1 MAKLIK
7 IELPLNENKF
17 TNVSSCVFG
26 DSGSNVGCEIV
37 DMQSGVMMIKYPAVT
52 QSKITLKNVLNQ
64 FPSPN
69 NLTVTLLTQKS

>member
-26 DSGSNVGCEIV
+26 ESGSTLSCEIV
-37 DMQSGVMMIKYPAVT
+37 DLQSGVMTIKYPST
-52 QSKITLKNVLNQ
+52 NQNKITLKNVLNQ
-64 FPSPN
+64 FPSSN
-69 NLTVTLLTQKS
+69 NLTVTLLTQQS

>member
-26 DSGSNVGCEIV
+26 ESGSTLSCEIV
-37 DMQSGVMMIKYPAVT
+37 DMQSGVMTIKYPST
-52 QSKITLKNVLNQ
+52 NQSKITLKNVLNQ
-64 FPSPN
+64 FPSSN
-69 NLTVTLLTQKS
+69 NLTVTLLTQQS

>member
-26 DSGSNVGCEIV
+26 ESGSTLSCEIV
-37 DMQSGVMMIKYPAVT
+37 DMQSGVMTIKYPST
-52 QSKITLKNVLNQ
+52 NQSKITLKNVLNQ
-64 FPSPN
+64 FPSSN
-69 NLTVTLLTQKS
+69 NFTVTLLTQQS